1 MYCKNCG
8 TELNNKAVIC
18 PHCGVPTDIFYGAG
32 TLGNADNIYGAP
44 CKNGTVAEAL
54 NRGTEY
60 TSQSEICAAPRSFQP
75 ENNATLVA
83 TPSQNKKTTTNIY
96 GIVGFCISLA
106 CTLFG
111 IFLLLNILG
120 IVFSAIGINKSAKG
134 DYGRDLAIAGLIV
147 SICMLAAWIVVALII
162 GFAATFIYV
171 ILLLV
176 AAGAA

>member
-1 MYCKNCG
+1 MQ
-8 TELNNKAVIC
+8 L
-18 PHCGVPTDIFYGAG
+18 
-32 TLGNADNIYGAP
+32 L
-44 CKNGTVAEAL
+44 L
-54 NRGTEY
+54 
-60 TSQSEICAAPRSFQP
+60 PR
-75 ENNATLVA
+75 LRR
-83 TPSQNKKTTTNIY
+83 KKTTTNIY